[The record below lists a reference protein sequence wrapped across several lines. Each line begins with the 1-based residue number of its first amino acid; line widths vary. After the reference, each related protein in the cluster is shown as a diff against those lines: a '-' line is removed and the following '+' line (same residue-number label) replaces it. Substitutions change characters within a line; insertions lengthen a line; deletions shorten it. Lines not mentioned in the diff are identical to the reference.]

1 MAKPVGARCNLDC
14 AYCYYTEKTA
24 LAHGVHEMSDETL
37 TRFVR
42 EYIALQPATA
52 PVQFTW
58 HGGEPLLRGMDF
70 YRKAISLQQEYAE
83 GRTIENCMQTNGTLL
98 TPAWCQFLHEHHFLV
113 GLSIDGPEWLHDRYR
128 TTRGGRPSWKQVMQ
142 AIELLNR
149 YEVDW
154 NAMAV
159 VTRDTARSPRPFYRF
174 FREIG
179 CRYLQFTPVVERWS
193 EHPDGRKLADPTEGV
208 SAMLTPWSVRPMEW
222 GDFLCAVFDE
232 WKSRDVGEIF
242 VQIFESTLAGHAGV
256 MPGVC
261 SLAPTCGHAAVIE
274 ANGDVYSCD
283 HFVFPRY
290 RLGNI
295 NDSDV
300 SLAEMLRDE
309 RQIDFG
315 LQKARGLTAACRRC
329 QWLPLCHGECPR
341 NRFARSAD
349 GESGHNYL
357 CAGYKKYFSHTAPFF
372 RDYRDRYL

>member
-1 MAKPVGARCNLDC
+1 
-14 AYCYYTEKTA
+14 
-24 LAHGVHEMSDETL
+24 
-37 TRFVR
+37 
-42 EYIALQPATA
+42 
-52 PVQFTW
+52 
-58 HGGEPLLRGMDF
+58 
-70 YRKAISLQQEYAE
+70 
-83 GRTIENCMQTNGTLL
+83 
-98 TPAWCQFLHEHHFLV
+98 
-113 GLSIDGPEWLHDRYR
+113 
-128 TTRGGRPSWKQVMQ
+128 
-142 AIELLNR
+142 
-149 YEVDW
+149 
-154 NAMAV
+154 
-159 VTRDTARSPRPFYRF
+159 
-174 FREIG
+174 
-179 CRYLQFTPVVERWS
+179 
-193 EHPDGRKLADPTEGV
+193 
-208 SAMLTPWSVRPMEW
+208 MLTPWSVRPTEW

-242 VQIFESTLAGHAGV
+242 VQIFESTLAGHTGV

-274 ANGDVYSCD
+274 ASGDVYSCD

-300 SLAEMLRDE
+300 SLAEMLRGE
-309 RQIDFG
+309 RQVDFG

-349 GESGHNYL
+349 GETGHNYL